1 MTAAEERAVIDR
13 VQHGDTDAFEA
24 LVLDNQKKVYN
35 LALKMTGNE
44 NDALDI
50 SQEAFIKAYT
60 GIHTFRAESRFSVW
74 LYRMTYNLCID
85 FLRKK
90 QRVPAASITYID
102 DDGDYADLEIPDT
115 RYEPGGEA
123 ERKELREAVSKGI
136 DALPLHHR
144 EIIVMREMTGMS
156 YEEIAVSLG
165 ISEGTVKSR
174 LSRARQNL
182 VLLLEKYGTFS
193 QNGRHKTGKEV
204 EAHGSVQ

>member
-13 VQHGDTDAFEA
+13 VRRGETEAFEA

-50 SQEAFIKAYT
+50 SQEVFIKAYT
-60 GIHTFRAESRFSVW
+60 GLHNFRAESRFSVW
-74 LYRMTYNLCID
+74 LYRMTYNICVD
-85 FLRKK
+85 FIRKK
-90 QRVPAASITYID
+90 QRTPVSSLTYTD
-102 DDGDYADLEIPDT
+102 DDGEYMDLEIPDT
-115 RYEPGGEA
+115 RYEPAVEA
-123 ERKELREAVSKGI
+123 EKRELREALSRGI
-136 DALPLHHR
+136 DELPQHHR

-156 YEEIAVSLG
+156 YEEIATTLG

-182 VLLLEKYGTFS
+182 VSLLNSYGTFS
-193 QNGRHKTGKEV
+193 KSGRHKTGKEV
-204 EAHGSVQ
+204 EGHG